1 MAPDT
6 KHNQQ
11 TRERKSSVSPNSL
24 HSEAYHY
31 ASFFIHF
38 VIEQRGPCHDES
50 NHKRMKSSWR
60 NFSEQSRLEQG
71 WNGLRILSE
80 CMSRLRKKGKP

>member
-1 MAPDT
+1 VAPDI
-6 KHNQQ
+6 KQNQQ
-11 TRERKSSVSPNSL
+11 TREKKVSSPPNSL

-80 CMSRLRKKGKP
+80 YKFRL

>member
-1 MAPDT
+1 MAPDI
-6 KHNQQ
+6 KQNQQ
-11 TRERKSSVSPNSL
+11 TREKKVSSPPNSP

-80 CMSRLRKKGKP
+80 YMFRL

>member
-1 MAPDT
+1 MAPDI
-6 KHNQQ
+6 KQNQQ
-11 TRERKSSVSPNSL
+11 TREKKFRL
-24 HSEAYHY
+24 HPITSILKRIITLL
-31 ASFFIHF
+31 FFIHF
-38 VIEQRGPCHDES
+38 VIEQRGPCHDKS

-80 CMSRLRKKGKP
+80 YKFRL